1 MQIVEKY
8 SAWCDDYQEN
18 QITVVYDTM
27 WEGTRLLADEIASGI
42 TEVDKDV
49 TVKVYNIAKTDKND
63 VITEIFRSKMV
74 IAGSPTVGNDM
85 LSSMAGF
92 LHFLKELKMKK
103 KKAATFGCYGWTGE
117 ASDKMGDYL
126 EKAGY
131 TIPIKPLKN
140 KWNPDVEGLLKAR
153 EFGKQLANS

>member
-8 SAWCDDYQEN
+8 AAWCDDYQEN
-18 QITVVYDTM
+18 QITIVYDTM

-74 IAGSPTVGNDM
+74 IVGSPTVGNDM
-85 LSSMAGF
+85 LSSLAGF
-92 LHFLKELKMKK
+92 LHYLKELKMKK

-117 ASDKMGDYL
+117 AADKMADYL
-126 EKAGY
+126 TKAGY
-131 TIPIKPLKN
+131 TMPLKPLKN
-140 KWNPDVEGLLKAR
+140 KWNPDKEGLLEAR
-153 EFGKQLANS
+153 EYGKQLATS